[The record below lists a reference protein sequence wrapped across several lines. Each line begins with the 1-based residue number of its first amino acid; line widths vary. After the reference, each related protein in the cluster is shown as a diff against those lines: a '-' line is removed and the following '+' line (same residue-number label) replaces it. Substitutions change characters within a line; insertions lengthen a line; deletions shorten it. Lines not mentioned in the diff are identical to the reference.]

1 MINKSLRL
9 RKQVS
14 INHQKTIH
22 CSWEEFQM
30 GRFVLPLNYNSLAVL
45 YLDGFFREELSNENS
60 FNLAFQG
67 NFFRLTT
74 RRQRSPSLLIILAML
89 CSKANHLEKHFYLF
103 RLFLGRN
110 SSDVYRIPTSY
121 ELNMNFHLRN
131 CKIAFLRT
139 KKRLVAMTSPFPIE
153 TNHLRLAAYWPP
165 FFLMISSWMLLGT
178 AE

>member
-1 MINKSLRL
+1 MNPHEPVLMINKSLRL

-14 INHQKTIH
+14 FIEQNTIR

-45 YLDGFFREELSNENS
+45 YLDGSFREELSNENS

-89 CSKANHLEKHFYLF
+89 RSKANHLEKHFYLF
-103 RLFLGRN
+103 RLFHATN
-110 SSDVYRIPTSY
+110 SSDQNRIPTTN
-121 ELNMNFHLRN
+121 EKNMNNNLRN
-131 CKIAFLRT
+131 
-139 KKRLVAMTSPFPIE
+139 
-153 TNHLRLAAYWPP
+153 
-165 FFLMISSWMLLGT
+165 
-178 AE
+178 

>member
-139 KKRLVAMTSPFPIE
+139 KKRTRRNDESFSNRNQSLKISG
-153 TNHLRLAAYWPP
+153 LLATVLLDD
-165 FFLMISSWMLLGT
+165 FFLDALRNS
-178 AE
+178 